1 MYSFIVNP
9 SAKSGRGE
17 KVWQRVERQL
27 KRLGAEYEVFV
38 TEKPGDAGVF
48 AASLTERCKEP
59 KIIIVVGGDG
69 TVNEVL
75 DGLSFCGQVTLGYIP
90 VSTGG
95 NLAKSLKLPKRP
107 GQCLKKIMNPK
118 YHKLLDYGV
127 ASYGEQLEHRRFLGS
142 VGIGVDASGYQD
154 VAASRLTRK
163 FSGIR
168 LEKCCYMM
176 AGLKNLLFAWPTKG
190 YLVLDG
196 VQRVE
201 FNHIY
206 FVSVHMHPFE
216 GCGFKLAPAADP
228 CDGKLTVCVFHNSKK
243 RKLVPLLLRAML
255 GRKSKGH
262 GIRHYT
268 CQEVEIHMDRPL
280 AVHVDGEECRNQKS
294 IHVRCIPQKVRMI
307 V

>member
-1 MYSFIVNP
+1 MYRFIVNP

-27 KRLGAEYEVFV
+27 KRLGAEYEVFM
-38 TEKPGDAGVF
+38 TEKQGDATRF
-48 AASLTERCKEP
+48 AAALTERCKEP

-69 TVNEVL
+69 TMNEVL

-95 NLAKSLKLPKRP
+95 NLARSLKLPKRS

-127 ASYGEQLEHRRFLGS
+127 VSYGEQLEHRRFLGS
-142 VGIGVDASGYQD
+142 AGIGLDAAGYQD
-154 VAASRLTRK
+154 AAASRMRRRLSRVC
-163 FSGIR
+163 

-176 AGLKNLLFAWPTKG
+176 AGFKNLLFAWPTKG
-190 YLVLDG
+190 YLLLDG

-216 GCGFKLAPAADP
+216 GCGFKFAPSADP
-228 CDGKLTVCVFHNSKK
+228 SDGKLTVCVFHNGKK
-243 RKLVPLLLRAML
+243 RKLVPLLLRAMT

-268 CQEVEIHMDRPL
+268 CQEVEIHLDRPL
-280 AVHVDGEECRNQKS
+280 AVHVDGEECVAQKS

>member
-9 SAKSGRGE
+9 NARSGRGE

-27 KRLGAEYEVFV
+27 KRLDAEYEVLI
-38 TEKPGDAGVF
+38 TEKPGDAATY
-48 AASLTERCKEP
+48 AAALTERCKEP

-69 TVNEVL
+69 TMNEVL

-95 NLAKSLKLPKRP
+95 NLARSLKLPKRP
-107 GQCLKKIMNPK
+107 SQCLKKILNPK

-127 ASYGEQLEHRRFLGS
+127 VSYGDQLEHRRFIGS
-142 VGIGVDASGYQD
+142 AGIGLDAAGYRD
-154 VAASRLTRK
+154 VTGSHMKHRLSKLGLER
-163 FSGIR
+163 FS
-168 LEKCCYMM
+168 YMT
-176 AGLKNLLFAWPTKG
+176 AGVKNLLFQWPVKG

-216 GCGFKLAPAADP
+216 GCGFKFAPAADP
-228 CDGKLTVCVFHNSKK
+228 SDGKLTVCVFHNSKK
-243 RKLVPLLLRAML
+243 RKLIPLLLRVMT

-268 CQEVEIHMDRPL
+268 CQEVEIHLDRPMP
-280 AVHVDGEECRNQKS
+280 VHVDGEECVSQKNM
-294 IHVRCIPQKVRMI
+294 HVRCIPQKVRMI